1 MRVSLVL
8 TAAILIAFSCAAL
21 LRAWKAQVAE
31 SFTGGVRA
39 TASDFITLGIC
50 PTTGLEYAPVAS
62 TFCDLLCSVQ
72 QCAPIGLY
80 PLRRFAFCSS
90 SAQFFGVVRQGA
102 VTNCFSHYFAL
113 YTDASFFWPFAF
125 TFYTVHHFL
134 YLAFAAVVLRR
145 CLFSAYHAATSAI
158 RSVSS
163 MTFLGAGA
171 ILFGALCVL
180 ALAPLFISA

>member
-1 MRVSLVL
+1 MLLSLFL
-8 TAAILIAFSCAAL
+8 IGMILIGLSGAAL

-39 TASDFITLGIC
+39 TAADFMSLGIC

-62 TFCDLLCSVQ
+62 TLCDMLCSVQ

-80 PLRRFAFCSS
+80 PLRRLAFCSS
-90 SAQFFGVVRQGA
+90 SSQFFGVVRYGVA
-102 VTNCFSHYFAL
+102 TNCFSHYFTL
-113 YTDASFFWPFAF
+113 YTDASVFWPFAF

-145 CLFSAYHAATSAI
+145 CLFGAYHLATSAI

-163 MTFLGAGA
+163 LTFLGAGS
-171 ILFGALCVL
+171 IVFGALCIC
-180 ALAPLFISA
+180 ALAPIFISA